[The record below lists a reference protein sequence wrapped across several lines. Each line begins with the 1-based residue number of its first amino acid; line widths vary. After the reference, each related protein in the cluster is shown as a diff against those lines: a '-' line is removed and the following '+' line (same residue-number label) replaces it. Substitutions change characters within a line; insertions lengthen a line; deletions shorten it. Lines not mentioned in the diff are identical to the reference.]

1 MKKLTIIFAVLAFIT
16 FEGNAQTTN
25 DGRGGFGIR
34 GGVNFFNWSGSDAS
48 NNDYTNR
55 VGYHAGLY
63 SLIFLGESLAI
74 EPGVYYS
81 VKGTTNDNIA
91 NTRAVLNYVDVPLLF
106 RVYFGEG
113 FNFFGGAQASYLLNS
128 NFEGDI
134 LGSTFTFN
142 TESVSNFDYAAV
154 IGAGYN
160 LPKGLNVQVSYDLG
174 LNPVFKNSNAE
185 IYNRGFKASL
195 GITF

>member
-34 GGVNFFNWSGSDAS
+34 GGVNFSNWSGADAS
-48 NNDYTNR
+48 NDDYANR
-55 VGYHAGLY
+55 VGYHAGVY
-63 SLIFLGESLAI
+63 STIFLGESIAI

-81 VKGTTNDNIA
+81 VRGTQNSNIA
-91 NTRAVLNYVDVPLLF
+91 NTRAVLNYIDVPLIF
-106 RVYFGEG
+106 RVYFTEG
-113 FNFFGGAQASYLLNS
+113 FNFFGGAQASYLLGS
-128 NFEGDI
+128 TFEGDFF
-134 LGSTFTFN
+134 GTTFAYD
-142 TESVSNFDYAAV
+142 TESVSSLDYGAI
-154 IGAGYN
+154 IGLGYN
-160 LPKGLNVQVSYDLG
+160 LPKGLNFQVSYDLG